1 MSNLESNYQQVL
13 NRINKLAKHQVLLL
27 AVSKT
32 KPIEQIQALAKL
44 GQQDFG
50 ENYLQESLNK
60 IAICPELTWH
70 FIGPIQSNKTKL
82 IAENFSWVH
91 SVDRLKVANRLSNQR
106 PEQLPSLNVLLE
118 VNISGETSKAGLM
131 PNEVVE
137 MAKQVNQ
144 LPNLTL
150 RGLMAIP
157 IKANS
162 YEEQRK
168 PFKAMSEL
176 LKLCQQAIP
185 DNQLDTL
192 SMGMSADLEAAIE
205 EGATIVRVG
214 SDIFGARETKK

>member
-1 MSNLESNYQQVL
+1 LSNLESNYQQVL

>member
-32 KPIEQIQALAKL
+32 KPVEQIQALAKL